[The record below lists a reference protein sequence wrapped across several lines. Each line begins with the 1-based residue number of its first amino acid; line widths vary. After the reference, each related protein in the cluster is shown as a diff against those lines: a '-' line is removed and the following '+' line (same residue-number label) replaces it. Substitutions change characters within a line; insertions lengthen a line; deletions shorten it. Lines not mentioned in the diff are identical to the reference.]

1 MEKKKHGISPLRS
14 ENFPEWYQQV
24 IKGGDLAENSDVRGC
39 MVIKPW
45 GYALWENM
53 QRVLDG
59 MFKETGHSNA
69 YFPLFIPLRYLEK
82 EAEHVEAF
90 AKECAVVTHARL
102 QADGRGKLVPASPL
116 EEPLIVRPTSE
127 TIIGESFSRWVHSY
141 RDLPILINQW
151 ANVVRWE
158 MRTRLFLRTSEFLWQ
173 EGHTVHE
180 TSAEA
185 EAETERMLECYRA
198 FAEDYMA
205 MPVLCGEKT
214 EMERFPGAVRTLC
227 IEAMMQDGKS
237 LQAGTSHFL
246 GQNFARASR
255 IQFVGRSGETQCAW
269 TSSWGVSTRLI
280 GGLIMVHSDDDG
292 LILPPRL
299 APRHVVILPIIHRE
313 SDRERVLD
321 YCQKIEAAI
330 RSAGYDGRPVEVHID
345 GRDFNGGVKKWEWI
359 GKGVP
364 LIVELG
370 PRDVEQQSVAVL
382 RRYTM
387 EKYSASAD
395 VFLRNLGDELAQIQR
410 GMFERARLFR
420 EKNMKE
426 IISKQE
432 FEEFFMEKS
441 GYGVTFFVG
450 DRGIEEAMKEK
461 FNVTIRCILPHKN
474 GENQSGICAFTGQQT
489 TQKVVWAK
497 SY

>member
-1 MEKKKHGISPLRS
+1 
-14 ENFPEWYQQV
+14 
-24 IKGGDLAENSDVRGC
+24 
-39 MVIKPW
+39 
-45 GYALWENM
+45 
-53 QRVLDG
+53 
-59 MFKETGHSNA
+59 MFKATGHSNA
-69 YFPLFIPLRYLEK
+69 YFPLFIPLRYLER
-82 EAEHVEAF
+82 EAEHVEGF
-90 AKECAVVTHARL
+90 AKECAVVTHTRL
-102 QADGRGKLVPASPL
+102 QADGQGALIPASPL
-116 EEPLIVRPTSE
+116 EEPLIIRPTSE

-158 MRTRLFLRTSEFLWQ
+158 MRPRLFLRTSEFLWQ

-180 TSAEA
+180 TQEEA
-185 EAETERMLECYRA
+185 EMETEKMLECYRR

-205 MPVLCGEKT
+205 MPVLWGEKT

-255 IQFVGRSGETQCAW
+255 IRFVGRDGETHHGW

-299 APRHVVILPIIHRE
+299 APHHVVILPIIHRE
-313 SDRERVLD
+313 EDRERVMD
-321 YCQKIEAAI
+321 YCQSMGARMGATDCD
-330 RSAGYDGRPVEVHID
+330 RRPVSVYVD
-345 GRDFNGGVKKWEWI
+345 GRDLNGGAKKWEWI

-370 PRDVEQQSVAVL
+370 PRDVEQHSVSVL

-387 EKYSASAD
+387 EKYVSSAD
-395 VFLRNLGDELAQIQR
+395 AFIQNLGDELGQIQR

-420 EKNMKE
+420 EKNTKE
-426 IISKQE
+426 MTSEGE
-432 FEEFFMEKS
+432 FESFFREGS
-441 GYGVTFFVG
+441 GYAVTFFAG
-450 DRGIEEAMKEK
+450 DRGIEEAMKER
-461 FNVTIRCILPHKN
+461 FNVTIRCILPVEN
-474 GENQSGICAFTGQQT
+474 GESEGGVCAFTGRRT
-489 TQKVVWAK
+489 RQKVVWAK

>member
-1 MEKKKHGISPLRS
+1 
-14 ENFPEWYQQV
+14 
-24 IKGGDLAENSDVRGC
+24 
-39 MVIKPW
+39 
-45 GYALWENM
+45 
-53 QRVLDG
+53 
-59 MFKETGHSNA
+59 
-69 YFPLFIPLRYLEK
+69 
-82 EAEHVEAF
+82 
-90 AKECAVVTHARL
+90 
-102 QADGRGKLVPASPL
+102 
-116 EEPLIVRPTSE
+116 
-127 TIIGESFSRWVHSY
+127 VHSY

-158 MRTRLFLRTSEFLWQ
+158 MRTRLFLRTAEFLWQ

-185 EAETERMLECYRA
+185 EAETERMLECYRT
-198 FAEDYMA
+198 FAEEYMA

-255 IQFVGRSGETQCAW
+255 IQFVGRGGEVQYGW

-299 APRHVVILPIIHRE
+299 VPHHVVILPIIHRE

-321 YCQKIEAAI
+321 YCQNIGAAI
-330 RSAGYDGRPVEVHID
+330 RSAGYDGRPVGVHID

-364 LIVELG
+364 LVVELG
-370 PRDVEQQSVAVL
+370 PRDVEARSVAVL

-387 EKYSASAD
+387 EKYTASAD
-395 VFLRNLGDELAQIQR
+395 VFLQNLDEELAQIQR

-426 IISKQE
+426 IISERE
-432 FEEFFMEKS
+432 FEEFFNDGS

-461 FNVTIRCILPHKN
+461 FNVTIRCILPPKN
-474 GENQSGICAFTGQQT
+474 GENQSGICAFTGQRT
-489 TQKVVWAK
+489 AQKVVWAK

>member
-1 MEKKKHGISPLRS
+1 MEKKHGISPLRS

-82 EAEHVEAF
+82 EVEHVESF
-90 AKECAVVTHARL
+90 AKECAVVTHTRL
-102 QADGRGKLVPASPL
+102 QADDRGKLIPASPL

-227 IEAMMQDGKS
+227 IEAMMQDGK
-237 LQAGTSHFL
+237 
-246 GQNFARASR
+246 
-255 IQFVGRSGETQCAW
+255 
-269 TSSWGVSTRLI
+269 
-280 GGLIMVHSDDDG
+280 
-292 LILPPRL
+292 
-299 APRHVVILPIIHRE
+299 
-313 SDRERVLD
+313 
-321 YCQKIEAAI
+321 
-330 RSAGYDGRPVEVHID
+330 
-345 GRDFNGGVKKWEWI
+345 
-359 GKGVP
+359 
-364 LIVELG
+364 
-370 PRDVEQQSVAVL
+370 
-382 RRYTM
+382 
-387 EKYSASAD
+387 
-395 VFLRNLGDELAQIQR
+395 
-410 GMFERARLFR
+410 
-420 EKNMKE
+420 
-426 IISKQE
+426 
-432 FEEFFMEKS
+432 
-441 GYGVTFFVG
+441 
-450 DRGIEEAMKEK
+450 
-461 FNVTIRCILPHKN
+461 
-474 GENQSGICAFTGQQT
+474 
-489 TQKVVWAK
+489 
-497 SY
+497 